1 LVWEVSGYYGQI
13 LTQTDPEKCSGTT
26 TRRRNLGKNSR
37 NYTALARKIEA
48 DAEKFEGDAHLAQA
62 AFPVSSAIDHCAAA
76 NASRERLGVSLLRAA
91 LICH

>member
-1 LVWEVSGYYGQI
+1 M
-13 LTQTDPEKCSGTT
+13 
-26 TRRRNLGKNSR
+26 

-48 DAEKFEGDAHLAQA
+48 NAERFEGDAHLAQA
-62 AFPVSSAIDHCAAA
+62 AFPFSSAIDQIVA